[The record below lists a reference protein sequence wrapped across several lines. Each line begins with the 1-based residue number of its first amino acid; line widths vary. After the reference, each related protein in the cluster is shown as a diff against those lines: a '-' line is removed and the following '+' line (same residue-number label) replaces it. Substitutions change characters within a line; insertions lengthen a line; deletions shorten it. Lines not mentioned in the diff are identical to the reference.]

1 MTNTA
6 FKSLFNKN
14 SVNKN
19 FIIQSN
25 DDTVAL
31 SNSDMYSES
40 FELTE
45 SLCSDTDLTIG
56 SCESSRIK
64 FKIANT
70 VEQLLGKKLTV
81 KIEVN
86 GNTKNPFILGTYK
99 VNSDQP
105 SADRNYRDVVAY
117 DAMYD
122 IINTNVSDWY
132 NGIKFPTTLKAFRD
146 SFFEYM
152 GIEQETVDLINDS
165 MTIEETITPS
175 ELSGKIVISAIC
187 ELNGCFGNIGRDG
200 IFRYVFLQEIGEGTY
215 PSAELYPSNDLFPAT
230 GSSEQVGEN
239 GTYRSATYEDYKVR
253 KITKLQIRQEEG
265 DIGAIS
271 GTGDNCYIVEDNFLV
286 YGKSAEELKEIADKL
301 YSVISTIS
309 PYTPAEI
316 TLTGNPCIEVGDAI
330 LLNTPRKGIETYVMQ
345 RTMTGIQ
352 ALKDVYQS
360 SGEESKK
367 EKVNSTNKQIVQLR
381 GKTNLLIRNVEETRE
396 EIKDV
401 EKNLSSK
408 ITQTAK
414 TIEAEVKRA
423 TGVEEDL
430 SASIKINADSITTE
444 VKRAQGQE
452 VELAAAIKI
461 NADNITS
468 KVTKGDVS
476 SEISQE
482 AGKITIK
489 SNRLSIESTN
499 FTLSENGTVTA
510 KNVDLSGK
518 ITATSGKIGGFT
530 IGEKSIYSGSQAIG
544 VSGIYIGSDGISSGT
559 NFKVDSSG
567 KITARDCDIS
577 GGEIGGFKIGE
588 SSIYSQ
594 YAVLGKAG
602 VYIGTNGISCGSD
615 FEVSGSTGVLKVRK
629 ISYLN
634 TDRIDFYSGVTI
646 SSAAVLCG
654 SGKTLG
660 FFGLT
665 GNVKKSVSKITIPS
679 SATASSVAT
688 TLNNLLD
695 ALKSYNL
702 IG

>member
-1 MTNTA
+1 M
-6 FKSLFNKN
+6 
-14 SVNKN
+14 
-19 FIIQSN
+19 
-25 DDTVAL
+25 
-31 SNSDMYSES
+31 
-40 FELTE
+40 
-45 SLCSDTDLTIG
+45 
-56 SCESSRIK
+56 
-64 FKIANT
+64 
-70 VEQLLGKKLTV
+70 
-81 KIEVN
+81 
-86 GNTKNPFILGTYK
+86 
-99 VNSDQP
+99 
-105 SADRNYRDVVAY
+105 
-117 DAMYD
+117 
-122 IINTNVSDWY
+122 
-132 NGIKFPTTLKAFRD
+132 
-146 SFFEYM
+146 
-152 GIEQETVDLINDS
+152 
-165 MTIEETITPS
+165 
-175 ELSGKIVISAIC
+175 
-187 ELNGCFGNIGRDG
+187 
-200 IFRYVFLQEIGEGTY
+200 
-215 PSAELYPSNDLFPAT
+215 
-230 GSSEQVGEN
+230 
-239 GTYRSATYEDYKVR
+239 
-253 KITKLQIRQEEG
+253 
-265 DIGAIS
+265 
-271 GTGDNCYIVEDNFLV
+271 
-286 YGKSAEELKEIADKL
+286 
-301 YSVISTIS
+301 
-309 PYTPAEI
+309 
-316 TLTGNPCIEVGDAI
+316 
-330 LLNTPRKGIETYVMQ
+330 LNTPRKDIETYVMQ

-367 EKVNSTNKQIVQLR
+367 EKVNSTNKQIAQLR
-381 GKTNLLIRNVEETRE
+381 GKTNLLIRNVEETRA

-408 ITQTAK
+408 ITQTAEEITTNVSK
-414 TIEAEVKRA
+414 TYTTISDAQNAYEEIRNDAKGYAETAENNSNKSTDEKLKKYTTTVEMDSKISQSAESIATEVSKTYTTKEEASTAYDAIRNDAQEYANTAETNANNNTDEKLKDYVTTTVFTSKINQTAETIEA
-423 TGVEEDL
+423 
-430 SASIKINADSITTE
+430 E